1 MPPVTRFPLE
11 EEEEVYHLLT
21 CVASPQVKMASD
33 SISILLHVCKLIIFL
48 NFFHCKEY
56 QGKPFSKPKLK
67 PMVFLQY
74 QYPGFVKCC

>member
-1 MPPVTRFPLE
+1 MPPVTRFPLEEE

-48 NFFHCKEY
+48 NFFIVRN
-56 QGKPFSKPKLK
+56 LK
-67 PMVFLQY
+67 ASHFPSQN
-74 QYPGFVKCC
+74 